1 MIICS
6 TYITIFLS
14 AAVLQYQLYIAILM
28 SAYCHPNTGSILL
41 YSCQLLSY
49 KYQLYI
55 TIFLSAAVIQ
65 ISALYY
71 YIPVIPISALYFYI
85 PVSCFHPIISSILL
99 YPFQL
104 LSYKYQ
110 LYISIFLSFA
120 VIPISSLYYYIPVSC
135 CTDGNTVLD
144 VIAIKIHS

>member
-6 TYITIFLS
+6 TFITIFLS
-14 AAVLQYQLYIAILM
+14 AAVLQYQLYIAIFM

-55 TIFLSAAVIQ
+55 TIFLSAAVLQYQLYIAIFLSVAVIQ

-71 YIPVIPISALYFYI
+71 YIPV
-85 PVSCFHPIISSILL
+85 SCCHTNTSSIIL
-99 YPFQL
+99 YSCQL

-110 LYISIFLSFA
+110 LYITIFLSSQYQLYITIFLSVA
-120 VIPISSLYYYIPVSC
+120 VIPISALYSC
-135 CTDGNTVLD
+135 
-144 VIAIKIHS
+144 HS